1 MTEWDY
7 DLFVIGA
14 GSGGVRAARM
24 SAQYGARVAVA
35 EQKYLGGTCVNMG
48 CIPKKLFVYAA
59 EYHENF
65 MSAAGF
71 GWQLEPPAFAWRTL
85 RDNKNAEISR
95 LNQIY
100 RDLLSNAGV
109 NILDG
114 RAVIVDPHTVAINGS
129 NFSCKYILITS
140 GGVPYVPEFPGREH
154 VFTSDDMFYLE
165 ALPKR
170 LVIVGGGYIAVEFA
184 GIMQGLG
191 VQTDLV
197 YRGPLFLKRFD
208 QDLRELL
215 AEEMQELGVKLHF
228 NCDVTSVEKNGEGLH
243 IITEGGQKIE
253 ADGVLYATG
262 RRPNTTGLGL
272 ENTAVTTNTNGAIV
286 VNDKFFTKEPSILA
300 LGDVIGR
307 VELTPVAIREGM
319 IVASTLFNEEQ
330 LTMDYQNIATAVFSN
345 PNLSTVGLTEAEARQ
360 KYAEI
365 AVYKTRFRPLKET
378 LGGGKQRTFMKL
390 VVDTVSDRVLGC
402 HMLGHGAAEIIQGL
416 AVAIK
421 AGATKKDFDTTVG
434 IHPTT
439 AEEFVTMRAATTLV
453 DSI

>member
-35 EQKYLGGTCVNMG
+35 EQQFLGGTCVNVG
-48 CIPKKLFVYAA
+48 CVPKKLFVYAA
-59 EYHENF
+59 EYQENF

-71 GWQLEPPAFAWRTL
+71 GWSLEAPVFHWKTL
-85 RDNKNAEISR
+85 RDNKSAEILR

-100 RDLLSNAGV
+100 RDLLNNAGV
-109 NILDG
+109 TVLDG
-114 RAVIVDPHTVAINGS
+114 RAVIVDPHTVAINGR
-129 NFSCKYILITS
+129 NFSCKYILIAS
-140 GGVPYVPEFPGREH
+140 GGRPYVPQIPGREH
-154 VFTSDDMFYLE
+154 VFTSNDMFYLE

-191 VQTDLV
+191 VQTHLL

-215 AEEMQELGVKLHF
+215 AEDMREQGVSLQF
-228 NCDVTSVEKNGEGLH
+228 NCHVAGIEKNGNTLH
-243 IITEGGQKIE
+243 IKTEDGQKIE

-262 RRPNTTGLGL
+262 REPNTTGLGL
-272 ENTAVTTNTNGAIV
+272 ENTDIVTNTNGAIV
-286 VNDKFFTKEPSILA
+286 VDDKFFTQEPSILA

-319 IVASTLFNEEQ
+319 IIASTLFNNGK
-330 LTMDYQNIATAVFSN
+330 LTMDYENIATAVFSN

-360 KYAEI
+360 KYDNI

-390 VVDTVSDRVLGC
+390 VVDPVSDRVLGC

-421 AGATKKDFDTTVG
+421 AGATKSDFDATVG

-439 AEEFVTMRAATTLV
+439 AEEFVTMRTPQ
-453 DSI
+453 